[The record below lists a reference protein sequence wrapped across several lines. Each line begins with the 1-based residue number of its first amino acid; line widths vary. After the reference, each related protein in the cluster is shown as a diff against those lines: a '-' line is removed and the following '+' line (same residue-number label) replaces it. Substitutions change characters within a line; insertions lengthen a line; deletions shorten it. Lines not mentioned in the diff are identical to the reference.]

1 MFYLA
6 TTDTGNN
13 RGNLYLKQGL
23 RRKNTGNL
31 ISVHAHIPERHTLYA
46 EQCRGG
52 KSKVNNF
59 LCFLCIL
66 LVEIWCFYPKKPFSI
81 MHRYISGIK
90 HRRKWLFIKKKHHQF
105 VHLRRLK
112 TTELHKTSFN
122 PHIFSP
128 VTLTRMT
135 PHSILKMEETGLD
148 LELGLLSQ
156 VYKDPLADLHVT
168 LSWSAHD
175 ERQHKKKKKKKIHMP
190 LSCLLSWGIQL
201 SGNIS
206 MLSEN
211 NRKPHSSGLHKK
223 KKKTVLPSLEVNERI
238 WYDVTDKDATDL
250 HSAFQGT
257 DSAVSLDASAVL
269 GVTWSLTDS

>member
-13 RGNLYLKQGL
+13 RGNLCLKQGL

-31 ISVHAHIPERHTLYA
+31 ISVHVHIPERHTLYA
-46 EQCRGG
+46 EQCWGG

-59 LCFLCIL
+59 LCFFCIL
-66 LVEIWCFYPKKPFSI
+66 FVEIWCFYPKKPFSI
-81 MHRYISGIK
+81 MHRYISSINNI
-90 HRRKWLFIKKKHHQF
+90 KWLLIKKHHQC

-112 TTELHKTSFN
+112 TSELHKTSFD

-128 VTLTRMT
+128 VTLTLMT
-135 PHSILKMEETGLD
+135 PHSILKMETGLG
-148 LELGLLSQ
+148 LGLVLISQ

-175 ERQHKKKKKKKIHMP
+175 ERQHKKKKKKKIHKP

-223 KKKTVLPSLEVNERI
+223 KKTVLPSLEVNEGSDMTWLTKMQQI
-238 WYDVTDKDATDL
+238 YVL
-250 HSAFQGT
+250 HFREQT
-257 DSAVSLDASAVL
+257 LLSL
-269 GVTWSLTDS
+269 